1 MARISEGIAAALTG
15 YSEITILVIMTE
27 EPPLKPVVWVGSTRN
42 DLRAF
47 PDPVQDH
54 MGYAIY
60 VAQRGGKHS
69 DAKVLAGFGG
79 AGVLEVVK
87 DFRGDTFRAVYTLR
101 YAGAVYVVHV
111 FQKKSKTGRETPR
124 RDIELI
130 EQRLREAEK
139 IAKGRKS

>member
-1 MARISEGIAAALTG
+1 
-15 YSEITILVIMTE
+15 MTE
-27 EPPLKPVVWVGSTRN
+27 EPTLKPVVWVGSTRN

-69 DAKVLAGFGG
+69 DTKMLSGFGG

-87 DFRGDTFRAVYTLR
+87 DFRGDTFRPFIPCGMRGPSTWSMC
-101 YAGAVYVVHV
+101 
-111 FQKKSKTGRETPR
+111 FR
-124 RDIELI
+124 RSRRRGERHRGEI
-130 EQRLREAEK
+130 
-139 IAKGRKS
+139 SS